1 MAALLSWT
9 DGTFVTS
16 DSGLSLTPRK
26 WLGCWSRV
34 PRSQVIIGVAI
45 GVGGSVGA
53 VARYMVAQALPS
65 PPVSFPWGTLLINL
79 TGSAILGFL
88 LVIVMEQFP
97 RGRLARPVLATGIIG
112 AYTTF
117 STFEVE
123 TLLLLRSHH
132 FTVAI
137 VYQVTSVVA
146 GIALAALGASF
157 ARLTIRLEGYL
168 QRTSA

>member
-1 MAALLSWT
+1 
-9 DGTFVTS
+9 
-16 DSGLSLTPRK
+16 
-26 WLGCWSRV
+26 
-34 PRSQVIIGVAI
+34 
-45 GVGGSVGA
+45 
-53 VARYMVAQALPS
+53 MVAQALPS

>member
-1 MAALLSWT
+1 MLSLN
-9 DGTFVTS
+9 DCQFVERNV
-16 DSGLSLTPRK
+16 GLSPTTRK
-26 WLGCWSRV
+26 WSEHWSRV
-34 PRSQVIIGVAI
+34 PRSQVIIAVAI

-65 PPVSFPWGTLLINL
+65 PSGTFPWGTLVINL
-79 TGSAILGFL
+79 TGSVVLGFL
-88 LVIVMEQFP
+88 LVVVMEKFP

-123 TLLLLRSHH
+123 TLLLLRGHH
-132 FTVAI
+132 VTIALA
-137 VYQVTSVVA
+137 YQVASVVA
-146 GIALAALGASF
+146 GITLAALGASF